1 MSLLRHRYPLGVY
14 HKHYPREA
22 HELMELSS
30 GRRRRRSTGSLA
42 VRAPEASGNK
52 NAITELQKRFSA
64 LDEVI
69 QEEVEMVSKFSL
81 DMEVPMLTYN

>member
-1 MSLLRHRYPLGVY
+1 MSLLRHRCPLGVY
-14 HKHYPREA
+14 HEHYSTGA
-22 HELMELSS
+22 DELMKVGR

-42 VRAPEASGNK
+42 VRAPEASGNN

-81 DMEVPMLTYN
+81 NMEVSMLT